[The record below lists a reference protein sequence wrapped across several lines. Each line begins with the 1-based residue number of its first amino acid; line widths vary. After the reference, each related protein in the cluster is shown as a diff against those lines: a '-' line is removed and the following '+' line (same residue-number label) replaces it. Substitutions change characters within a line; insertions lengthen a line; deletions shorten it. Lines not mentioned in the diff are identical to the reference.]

1 MNKPIKDVQL
11 GEHDQQD
18 LKQLQPQTCLRR
30 GFGRQAH
37 TDALK
42 IGLGQ
47 VSEGFRQDV
56 LIPFTLPRTI
66 YDLLAQA
73 AQSGQLHCEANEERR
88 GQGNQETGLLVSC
101 FDDSRIGLSELWS
114 CVS

>member
-18 LKQLQPQTCLRR
+18 LKQLQPQTR
-30 GFGRQAH
+30 

-42 IGLGQ
+42 IGLGH

-101 FDDSRIGLSELWS
+101 FDDPRIGLSELWS